1 MKKWTPAI
9 FGILALGLLTAC
21 SGGTAAQTTTAGE
34 TTAGET
40 TAGETTAGET
50 TSGEASAGET
60 TSASQT
66 AGGGSLVVYSPHPA
80 ETINLI
86 IQEFEAKTGIKVE
99 VVAAGTG
106 ELLKRV
112 ESEVDNPLGDVLW
125 GGGAES
131 LQAYSGYFE
140 PYQSSELANI
150 DAKYYAKD
158 NTWTGESPLPMVI
171 LYNTDLVT
179 DESAITSWA
188 DVLKPEFK
196 GKIAMADP
204 AKSGSAY
211 TILATLLT
219 AYKDQNDGWD
229 FVKEFYA
236 NLDGKILS
244 SSSGV
249 YKGVA
254 DGEYALGLTL
264 EKEAVK
270 LVNAGAPVKI
280 VYPSEGT
287 SAVPDG
293 VAIIKGAP
301 NAENAKIFV
310 DFVLGKE
317 TQTIMSEQLS
327 RRSIREDVPAPQGLG
342 PISEIK
348 LVDYDFDQA
357 ASGKEEIL
365 SKWKDVLIGK

>member
-1 MKKWTPAI
+1 MKK
-9 FGILALGLLTAC
+9 ILTSLLSLSLVASLTAC
-21 SGGTAAQTTTAGE
+21 GNAGTSTGSTGSTAA
-34 TTAGET
+34 
-40 TAGETTAGET
+40 
-50 TSGEASAGET
+50 
-60 TSASQT
+60 
-66 AGGGSLVVYSPHPA
+66 GGSGNSITVYSPHPA
-80 ETINLI
+80 ETINLLV
-86 IQEFEAKTGIKVE
+86 QEFEKKNNIKVD

-112 ESEVDNPLGDVLW
+112 ESEKDNPLGDVLW

-131 LQAYSGYFE
+131 LQAYGEYFE
-140 PYQSSELANI
+140 PYKSAELSNI
-150 DAKYYAKD
+150 DSKYYAKD

-171 LYNTDLVT
+171 LYNTNLVS
-179 DESAITSWA
+179 DENAITSWK

-211 TILATLLT
+211 TILVTMLT

-229 FVKEFYA
+229 FIKEFYA

-264 EKEAVK
+264 EKEAIK
-270 LVNAGAPVKI
+270 LVNAGSPVKI

-293 VAIIKGAP
+293 VAIIKGSK
-301 NAENAKIFV
+301 NIENAKKFV
-310 DFVLGKE
+310 DFALSKE
-317 TQTIMSEQLS
+317 TQSLMSSQLS
-327 RRSIREDVPAPQGLG
+327 RRSIRNDVEAPTGLSAL
-342 PISEIK
+342 SEIK
-348 LVDYDFDQA
+348 MVDYDFDAAA
-357 ASGKEEIL
+357 ASKEEIL
-365 SKWKDVLIGK
+365 NKWKDVLIGK

>member
-249 YKGVA
+249 
-254 DGEYALGLTL
+254 
-264 EKEAVK
+264 
-270 LVNAGAPVKI
+270 
-280 VYPSEGT
+280 
-287 SAVPDG
+287 
-293 VAIIKGAP
+293 
-301 NAENAKIFV
+301 
-310 DFVLGKE
+310 
-317 TQTIMSEQLS
+317 
-327 RRSIREDVPAPQGLG
+327 
-342 PISEIK
+342 
-348 LVDYDFDQA
+348 
-357 ASGKEEIL
+357 
-365 SKWKDVLIGK
+365 